1 MPVINVILGRQS
13 GTNLLQIS
21 GSNNNVI
28 GTIGQIGSVDNGVS
42 HQHLKMAVDSK
53 NLEVTITNVNPKNQT
68 RVNGTP
74 ILTSKVEDTDT
85 IELGMNSYRLN
96 INSVIELLQKE
107 GLLPRVYSIKHLEN
121 VWNHYYKT
129 SKENQIKQG
138 RMNAIFGLGSIFT
151 LGAVLAS
158 SYMPKLSDGGM
169 SPLQKGGYCLAVIF
183 GIVTFIVRF
192 KGASS
197 NISQKEELEDY
208 MQKNYVCPKKECNHF
223 LGYQKYKLV
232 LHNGKCPYCGSKY
245 EE

>member
-53 NLEVTITNVNPKNQT
+53 NLEVTISNLNPKNQT

-107 GLLPRVYSIKHLEN
+107 GLLPRVYSIKHLES
-121 VWNHYYKT
+121 VWNHYYDTNKQ
-129 SKENQIKQG
+129 NQIHQG
-138 RMNAIFGLGSIFT
+138 RMNAIMGVTGAFSMLAIIVSMIPTESNILSIIRYVCYAIAFIS
-151 LGAVLAS
+151 V
-158 SYMPKLSDGGM
+158 
-169 SPLQKGGYCLAVIF
+169 
-183 GIVTFIVRF
+183 IVTCIVRF
-192 KGASS
+192 RGASS
-197 NISQKEELEDY
+197 NLDQKEELEEY
-208 MQKNYVCPKKECNHF
+208 MQKNYICPKKDCSHF

-232 LHNGKCPYCGSKY
+232 LHNGKCPYCGSKF